1 MIYVKTKRQVTTS
14 RDLGLGITATP
25 RDEDVSR
32 CSLPWR
38 EATSPFREVDV
49 TTKAHQRH
57 EGSPY
62 SPFETTPRRRF
73 STTSGRPWGG
83 LQTLTNFSGGNH
95 KGRFLSERLL
105 PPRSLQPPRVTRT
118 MGKSSRLAQ
127 ITNSLGAKKGKE
139 WIYNLI
145 GQLLSNALKSLGD
158 LRFGVE
164 E

>member
-1 MIYVKTKRQVTTS
+1 MFTSLEGSYVT
-14 RDLGLGITATP
+14 
-25 RDEDVSR
+25 
-32 CSLPWR
+32 
-38 EATSPFREVDV
+38 VDV

-62 SPFETTPRRRF
+62 SPFETTPRRHF

-83 LQTLTNFSGGNH
+83 LQTLTNFSEGNH

-105 PPRSLQPPRVTRT
+105 PPRSLQPPRVTT
-118 MGKSSRLAQ
+118 SMGKSSRLAQ
-127 ITNSLGAKKGKE
+127 IMNSLGAKKGKRC
-139 WIYNLI
+139 IYHLI
-145 GQLLSNALKSLGD
+145 RQLLFKALKSLGD

>member
-1 MIYVKTKRQVTTS
+1 MFTSLEGSYVT
-14 RDLGLGITATP
+14 I
-25 RDEDVSR
+25 
-32 CSLPWR
+32 
-38 EATSPFREVDV
+38 REVDV
-49 TTKAHQRH
+49 TMKAHQRH

-62 SPFETTPRRRF
+62 SPFETTPQRRF

-118 MGKSSRLAQ
+118 MGKCSKLAHV
-127 ITNSLGAKKGKE
+127 TNSFGARKGKK
-139 WIYNLI
+139 WIYHLI
-145 GQLLSNALKSLGD
+145 GELLSSALKSLGD

>member
-1 MIYVKTKRQVTTS
+1 MFTSLEGSYVTV
-14 RDLGLGITATP
+14 
-25 RDEDVSR
+25 
-32 CSLPWR
+32 
-38 EATSPFREVDV
+38 REVDV

-62 SPFETTPRRRF
+62 SLFETTPRRRF

-127 ITNSLGAKKGKE
+127 ITNSFGAKKGKK
-139 WIYNLI
+139 WIYHLI
-145 GQLLSNALKSLGD
+145 GELLSNAPRTLGNLGFSVD
-158 LRFGVE
+158 G
-164 E
+164 

>member
-1 MIYVKTKRQVTTS
+1 MYADVHFLGGKLVT
-14 RDLGLGITATP
+14 
-25 RDEDVSR
+25 V
-32 CSLPWR
+32 
-38 EATSPFREVDV
+38 REVDV

-95 KGRFLSERLL
+95 NGRFLSERLL

-139 WIYNLI
+139 WIYHLI
-145 GQLLSNALKSLGD
+145 GELLSNAPRTLGNLGFSVD
-158 LRFGVE
+158 E
-164 E
+164 

>member
-1 MIYVKTKRQVTTS
+1 MPMFTSLEGSYVTV
-14 RDLGLGITATP
+14 
-25 RDEDVSR
+25 
-32 CSLPWR
+32 
-38 EATSPFREVDV
+38 REVDV

-118 MGKSSRLAQ
+118 MGKCSKLAQ
-127 ITNSLGAKKGKE
+127 ITNSFGEKKGKE
-139 WIYNLI
+139 WIYHLI
-145 GQLLSNALKSLGD
+145 GELLSNAPKSLGD
-158 LRFGVE
+158 LGLAVGDQERQ
-164 E
+164 

>member
-1 MIYVKTKRQVTTS
+1 MYPDVHFLGGKLVT
-14 RDLGLGITATP
+14 
-25 RDEDVSR
+25 V
-32 CSLPWR
+32 
-38 EATSPFREVDV
+38 REVDV

-62 SPFETTPRRRF
+62 SPFETTPRRHF

-83 LQTLTNFSGGNH
+83 LQTLTNFFGGNH
-95 KGRFLSERLL
+95 KGRFLSKRLL

-139 WIYNLI
+139 WIYHLI
-145 GQLLSNALKSLGD
+145 GELLLNALKSLGD
-158 LRFGVE
+158 LGFGVGDQE
-164 E
+164 RE

>member
-1 MIYVKTKRQVTTS
+1 MYADVHFLGGKLVT
-14 RDLGLGITATP
+14 
-25 RDEDVSR
+25 V
-32 CSLPWR
+32 
-38 EATSPFREVDV
+38 REVDV

-62 SPFETTPRRRF
+62 SPFETTTRRHF

-127 ITNSLGAKKGKE
+127 MTNSLGAKKGKE
-139 WIYNLI
+139 WIYHLI
-145 GQLLSNALKSLGD
+145 GELLSNVPKSLRD
-158 LRFGVE
+158 LGFGVE
-164 E
+164 D

>member
-1 MIYVKTKRQVTTS
+1 METRMYPDVHFLGGKLVT
-14 RDLGLGITATP
+14 
-25 RDEDVSR
+25 V
-32 CSLPWR
+32 
-38 EATSPFREVDV
+38 REVDV
-49 TTKAHQRH
+49 TTKAHQHH

-62 SPFETTPRRRF
+62 SPFETTPQRRF

-95 KGRFLSERLL
+95 NGRFLSERLV

-118 MGKSSRLAQ
+118 MGKCSKLAQ
-127 ITNSLGAKKGKE
+127 VTNSFGAKKGKK
-139 WIYNLI
+139 WIYHLI

>member
-1 MIYVKTKRQVTTS
+1 MPMFTSLEGSYVT
-14 RDLGLGITATP
+14 I
-25 RDEDVSR
+25 
-32 CSLPWR
+32 
-38 EATSPFREVDV
+38 REVDV

-95 KGRFLSERLL
+95 NDRFLSERLL

-118 MGKSSRLAQ
+118 LGNARELGQ
-127 ITNSLGAKKGKE
+127 ITNSFGAKKEKE
-139 WIYNLI
+139 WIYHLI
-145 GQLLSNALKSLGD
+145 GQLLSNSLKSLGG

-164 E
+164 ERERVKYVLGKLKVNGQPYPVEGEGCI

>member
-1 MIYVKTKRQVTTS
+1 MYAEVHFLGGKLVT
-14 RDLGLGITATP
+14 
-25 RDEDVSR
+25 V
-32 CSLPWR
+32 
-38 EATSPFREVDV
+38 REVDV

-95 KGRFLSERLL
+95 NGRFLSERLL

-127 ITNSLGAKKGKE
+127 TTNSFGAKKGKE
-139 WIYNLI
+139 WIYHLI
-145 GQLLSNALKSLGD
+145 RELLSRTLKSLGD
-158 LRFGVE
+158 LGFDVGD
-164 E
+164 

>member
-1 MIYVKTKRQVTTS
+1 MPMFTS
-14 RDLGLGITATP
+14 LEGSYIT
-25 RDEDVSR
+25 V
-32 CSLPWR
+32 
-38 EATSPFREVDV
+38 REVDV
-49 TTKAHQRH
+49 TTKAHQCH

-62 SPFETTPRRRF
+62 SLFETTPRSRF
-73 STTSGRPWGG
+73 SIASGRPWGG

-105 PPRSLQPPRVTRT
+105 PPRSLQPPRVTRS

-127 ITNSLGAKKGKE
+127 ITNSFGAKMEKE
-139 WIYNLI
+139 WIYHLI

-164 E
+164 V